1 MTDSLRHAPFNGE
14 THELKT
20 WPDSFGAVVAKLK
33 RAEYRLDDRVPAFRP
48 GDRLQLREWDPKAR
62 CYTGREVI
70 ARVLHVA
77 RGPHIPEGFAMLS
90 IEVLG

>member
-1 MTDSLRHAPFNGE
+1 MDTTSRHAPFNGE

-20 WPDSFGAVVAKLK
+20 WPDAFGAVVAKLK
-33 RAEYRLDDRVPAFRP
+33 RAEYRCDDRVPAFRP
-48 GDRLQLREWDPKAR
+48 GDRLWLREWDLKAR
-62 CYTGREVI
+62 SYTGRDAV